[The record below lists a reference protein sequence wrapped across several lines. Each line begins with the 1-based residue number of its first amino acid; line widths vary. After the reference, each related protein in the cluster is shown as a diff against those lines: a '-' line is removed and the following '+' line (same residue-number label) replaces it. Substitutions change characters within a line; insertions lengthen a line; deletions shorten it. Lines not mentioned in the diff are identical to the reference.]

1 MSKLSDC
8 INSGSKLSSYYKYK
22 TFENSVSSVTP
33 HIKRKISAV
42 LSDIECGEYRAE
54 SDCYDNYFYDF
65 NDLTQATI
73 DGGFTP
79 KLGYIIK
86 MNNHHKLS
94 FLLRFSK
101 L

>member
-1 MSKLSDC
+1 MSKLSNC

-22 TFENSVSSVTP
+22 ACENSISSVMP

-42 LSDIECGEYRAE
+42 LSDIECGEYRVE
-54 SDCYDNYFYDF
+54 SDCYDNYFCDF

-73 DGGFTP
+73 DSYVTP
-79 KLGYIIK
+79 EISYIIK
-86 MNNHHKLS
+86 MNNNHKLS
-94 FLLRFSK
+94 FLLRFGK